1 MVIMD
6 LIFIWW
12 FIFTIV
18 IICDN
23 TPIEN
28 FKNFFLT
35 ISAMLLCVDG
45 LMLLARYTH
54 LEKLLHIGG

>member
-1 MVIMD
+1 MD

-45 LMLLARYTH
+45 LMLLTRYTH